1 MEQILNEYNIENFKR
16 IIKQNLNIF
25 IEILKNYFNTFRKE
39 CTIYY
44 SDIVN
49 YYNASLKLKNYIY
62 KLENLFN
69 NCFFKIKEAIVIS
82 ENSIDKYNF
91 YFYENKSQK
100 NINDYHLKYL
110 VKFHDFLDKNNYIFS
125 NERNKFEKYS
135 NTFENNFKFEQNYT
149 SEEFLKMINYYLL

>member
-1 MEQILNEYNIENFKR
+1 MEQILNEYNIENYKR

-62 KLENLFN
+62 KLENLFS

-91 YFYENKSQK
+91 YFYENKLQK
-100 NINDYHLKYL
+100 NIYDYNLRYL
-110 VKFHDFLDKNNYIFS
+110 VKFQDFLDKNNYIFS
-125 NERNKFEKYS
+125 NEKNKFEKYS
-135 NTFENNFKFEQNYT
+135 DTFEKNLNFKEIY
-149 SEEFLKMINYYLL
+149 SSDEFLKMVNYYLL